1 MDIKNEVL
9 NDFKESLK
17 NIDFSSYNPF
27 SKEFMKALNLGLMYK
42 LLCMIEDD
50 SETKKETY
58 VAEVIAHGDKIDDI
72 SKELNGAK
80 IYLQKFM
87 DSHDESYKE
96 LAKSELNNA
105 SILIKKGY
113 SKLPGTSDKQKL
125 KMYEEKHDEIMEQ
138 LKSM

>member
-1 MDIKNEVL
+1 M
-9 NDFKESLK
+9 
-17 NIDFSSYNPF
+17 SYPLFDLYGRNNFQMPQQMPQMFNP
-27 SKEFMKALNLGLMYK
+27 GP
-42 LLCMIEDD
+42 
-50 SETKKETY
+50 
-58 VAEVIAHGDKIDDI
+58 EVIAHGDKVDDI

>member
-1 MDIKNEVL
+1 
-9 NDFKESLK
+9 
-17 NIDFSSYNPF
+17 
-27 SKEFMKALNLGLMYK
+27 MYK

-58 VAEVIAHGDKIDDI
+58 VAEVIAHGDKVDDI
-72 SKELNGAK
+72 SEELNGAK

-96 LAKSELNNA
+96 LSKSELNNA